1 MAYKRTKDL
10 LDRARL
16 FHERL
21 GELYKRLETVSKKEQ
36 VKMLLDYMS
45 RHEKHLTES
54 LSKYEEEASRRVM
67 DYWYKYTPNNKSCEH
82 LENIELRPD
91 MTIDDVIS
99 LAMRMDECLVEL
111 YRSVAENAESEEV
124 KEIFNSLLEM
134 EKQEEVELLRNALD
148 LK

>member
-16 FHERL
+16 FHKRL
-21 GELYKRLETVSKKEQ
+21 GELYKRLETVSKQEQ

-67 DYWYKYTPNNKSCEH
+67 DYWYKYTPNNKSCEN

-134 EKQEEVELLRNALD
+134 EKQEKVELLRNALD

>member
-1 MAYKRTKDL
+1 MPYKQTMDL
-10 LDRARL
+10 LDRSQL
-16 FHERL
+16 FHKEIGDLYERL
-21 GELYKRLETVSKKEQ
+21 EAISERQ
-36 VKMLLDYMS
+36 RVKMLLDYLS
-45 RHEKHLTES
+45 RHEKNLTES

-67 DYWYKYTPNNKSCEH
+67 DYWFKYTPNNKTCEH

-134 EKQEEVELLRNALD
+134 EKQEEVELLKNALD

>member
-1 MAYKRTKDL
+1 MPYKRTKDL

-16 FHERL
+16 FHKRL
-21 GELYKRLETVSKKEQ
+21 GELYERLETVSKKEQ